1 VNAITNQLALS
12 NAKYG
17 IRVGGFARSDLQ
29 KSVVEEQADRLR
41 LLIVVGACRPFVAA
55 FRNCLQIAL
64 AYLYP
69 KFAEPAAVVLA
80 GRQACRLTLAALCRQ
95 PLARRSRKVSTGLY
109 TVRDLC
115 TFAQTRALL
124 WRGIRPVEG
133 CST

>member
-1 VNAITNQLALS
+1 
-12 NAKYG
+12 
-17 IRVGGFARSDLQ
+17 LQ
-29 KSVVEEQADRLR
+29 KHIGKQQADRFR
-41 LLIVVGACRPFVAA
+41 LLIVVGGHGAFVAA
-55 FRNCLQIAL
+55 FRNRAKIVL

-80 GRQACRLTLAALCRQ
+80 GRQGCRLTLAALCRQ

-133 CST
+133 CSP